1 MLTVFIGLILGTKE
15 VKDRRT
21 PIHLGNSYKRAE
33 DSGAFGTHWGV
44 AFPESLNCTHYCSTV
59 CGGFRETRNERL

>member
-44 AFPESLNCTHYCSTV
+44 ASPESLNCTHCYSSICR
-59 CGGFRETRNERL
+59 GFEETRSERL

>member
-44 AFPESLNCTHYCSTV
+44 ASPESLNYTHCCLPM
-59 CGGFRETRNERL
+59 CGWFEEIRNARL